1 MKKGIHPENYRPV
14 VFKDMSNGDVYYF
27 IVIIFFT
34 CLVNNIGCNG
44 PFWTAKILLFFEIEK
59 TSGCFFF

>member
-1 MKKGIHPENYRPV
+1 MVNY
-14 VFKDMSNGDVYYF
+14 KDLG
-27 IVIIFFT
+27 
-34 CLVNNIGCNG
+34 LVNNIGCNG